1 VPAVA
6 AVPALTAVQA
16 ATDGQAAAA
25 GEAPAGHAVDTA
37 TALAPLNDVVCH
49 VDVLLGTATV
59 SVRECLRWTRNSV
72 IRLRQEAGTDMQVAV
87 NGVPVAIGEVVIIDD
102 STAVR
107 VTEILPPPSSES
119 GS

>member
-1 VPAVA
+1 MSSSSNSLSSSPAGPA
-6 AVPALTAVQA
+6 AVVS
-16 ATDGQAAAA
+16 AAAA
-25 GEAPAGHAVDTA
+25 VDPAA
-37 TALAPLNDVVCH
+37 ALVPLNDVVCH
-49 VDVLLGTATV
+49 IDVLLGTATV

>member
-1 VPAVA
+1 MSSSSNSLSSSTATPAAGQVAVA
-6 AVPALTAVQA
+6 
-16 ATDGQAAAA
+16 GQAAA
-25 GEAPAGHAVDTA
+25 PAAA
-37 TALAPLNDVVCH
+37 ALVPLNDVVCRI
-49 VDVLLGTATV
+49 DVLLGTATV

-72 IRLRQEAGTDMQVAV
+72 IRLRQDAGTDMQVAV

>member
-1 VPAVA
+1 MSSSSNSLSSKTASPVPAVSPAA
-6 AVPALTAVQA
+6 AVAPS
-16 ATDGQAAAA
+16 AAAA
-25 GEAPAGHAVDTA
+25 A
-37 TALAPLNDVVCH
+37 ALVPLNDVVCQI
-49 VDVLLGTATV
+49 DVLLGTATV
-59 SVRECLRWTRNSV
+59 SVRECLRWSRNSV
-72 IRLRQEAGTDMQVAV
+72 IRLRQDAGTDMQVTV

>member
-1 VPAVA
+1 MSSSSNSSSSSTAKPA
-6 AVPALTAVQA
+6 AVQA
-16 ATDGQAAAA
+16 APAVQAVTAGQTAAAA
-25 GEAPAGHAVDTA
+25 LV
-37 TALAPLNDVVCH
+37 PLNDVVCH

-59 SVRECLRWTRNSV
+59 SVRECLRWGRDSV

-119 GS
+119 AS